1 MLINIG
7 YGNVVNSDKI
17 VTVISSDS
25 APARRLIQGA
35 KDKGTAIDAT
45 QGRKTKAVLVME
57 NGSVVLLA
65 LLPETLAG
73 RAGVFPDMTDEAR
86 AEND

>member
-45 QGRKTKAVLVME
+45 QGRKTK
-57 NGSVVLLA
+57 SVIEAEGYIILSA
-65 LLPETLAG
+65 LLPDTIAD
-73 RAGVFPDMTDEAR
+73 RFPGDRMGEEA
-86 AEND
+86 